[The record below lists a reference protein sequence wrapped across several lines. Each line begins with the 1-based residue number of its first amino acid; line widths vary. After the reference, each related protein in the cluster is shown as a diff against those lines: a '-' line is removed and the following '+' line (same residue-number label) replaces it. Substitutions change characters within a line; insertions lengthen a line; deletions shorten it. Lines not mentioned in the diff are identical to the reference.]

1 MENSLFKYIK
11 GSVCQGAPADIY
23 FYTDVDCWSV
33 DDFLWEFKWLINAEV
48 SRINIHINSAGG
60 SCVDGISVFSRIIDC
75 PIPTACYNDGLAAS
89 MGSVIWA
96 AGQEVYM
103 KDYALLMIHNPF
115 IDGDSGKKYNQVT
128 EAFSAQLKTIYK
140 KRFGLSDEEIQ
151 SIMDGEE
158 GNDGTFLTAEQA
170 VEKGF
175 ISADNVIETPSATK
189 AQITAALKA
198 DAGIANIKA
207 VMNKFVELPKNIGTI
222 PLGKQDNTNNNQ
234 TSNKMNEKEITVF
247 AAMLGMSGEKATV
260 ESVSAQISSIKA
272 KAEQYD
278 SLKASYDEVN
288 KKLST
293 AQTELEGANA
303 SVKNLTADLDKAK
316 ASLAAYQKAEK
327 AAQTQKV
334 NDLVEKAI
342 NDCKIDKADK
352 ENWVK
357 MAEND
362 FALAE
367 SVLAKIPA
375 RDDLNGKIA
384 NEAENN
390 AKEGLKDTQAEIK
403 AKVEEVVGKD
413 FNFRKLD

>member
-11 GSVCQGAPADIY
+11 GSVYRGAPADIY
-23 FYTDVDCWSV
+23 FYTDVDYWSV

-48 SRINIHINSAGG
+48 SKINIHINSAGG

-151 SIMDGEE
+151 SIMDGED

-175 ISADNVIETPSATK
+175 VSADNVIETPSATK

-222 PLGKQDNTNNNQ
+222 LLGKQDNTTNNQ

-316 ASLAAYQKAEK
+316 ASLAAYQEAEK
-327 AAQTQKV
+327 AAQSQKV

-375 RDDLNGKIA
+375 RADLSGKIA

-403 AKVEEVVGKD
+403 AKIEEVVGKD
-413 FNFRKLD
+413 FKFRKLD